1 MAAERA
7 TLPTADSSARTIA
20 IQFCGFGGQ
29 GVILSSVI
37 FGAAAVQGA
46 GLHAVQ
52 TQSYGSESRGG
63 ECQAEL
69 ILSSAPIDSPV
80 AERVDILVALSQQ
93 GLARYLSRLRDG
105 GTLTV
110 DPFVVQPPR
119 REDIR
124 ILQVPASELA
134 QRIGQ
139 RVVANMVMLGFL
151 QKLTGWISEDHLLEA
166 VRSTVRPDFI
176 EVDCAAAR
184 LGMSYAVD
192 TLGAEV
198 AH

>member
-1 MAAERA
+1 MAAEMA

-80 AERVDILVALSQQ
+80 VERVDVLVALSQQ

-105 GTLTV
+105 GMLIL
-110 DPFVVQPPR
+110 DPFLVQAPR
-119 REDIR
+119 RGGIR
-124 ILQVPASELA
+124 IQQVPASELA
-134 QRIGQ
+134 QRLGQ
-139 RVVANMVMLGFL
+139 RIAANMVVLGFL
-151 QKLTGWISEDHLLEA
+151 QKAIGWISADHLAEA
-166 VRSTVRPDFI
+166 IQGTVRPDFL
-176 EVDCAAAR
+176 ELDLAAAR
-184 LGMSYAVD
+184 LGMSHAVD
-192 TLGAEV
+192 AHETEV
-198 AH
+198 ST